1 MPAGAKKYEKIE
13 MKIDLRILFCA
24 NTKRSDLTVGE
35 FAKKA
40 IPSKLYN
47 DKLKQVIVSKYHLNT
62 FLLFG
67 LPPSAASIPIVQ
79 MMGFECHLSVLKKVE
94 DFYILETIE
103 TISFPTTYKSIQE
116 NGIKKLTSC
125 LENAK
130 SLCLSLKKAIKES
143 NLYKTVGKMGG
154 ILDNK
159 KGEEKWQFV
168 SCFGR
173 RKKRTTMRMI
183 TKRMTKGMK
192 KATMKEMS
200 AKK

>member
-1 MPAGAKKYEKIE
+1 

-40 IPSKLYN
+40 ISSKLYN
-47 DKLKQVIVSKYHLNT
+47 DKLKQIIVSKYHLNT

-79 MMGFECHLSVLKKVE
+79 MVGFECHLSVLKKVE

-130 SLCLSLKKAIKES
+130 VKYLASKLQLMFIHF
-143 NLYKTVGKMGG
+143 NL
-154 ILDNK
+154 I
-159 KGEEKWQFV
+159 
-168 SCFGR
+168 S
-173 RKKRTTMRMI
+173 
-183 TKRMTKGMK
+183 
-192 KATMKEMS
+192 
-200 AKK
+200 